1 MPNYALY
8 AAKPSATAPGEDDPR
23 TSVIMIGGGLRAPS
37 IHYGSS
43 GTYLPVKEQ

>member
-1 MPNYALY
+1 MPNYALD
-8 AAKPSATAPGEDDPR
+8 AAGAPAGIPGEDDPR
-23 TSVIMIGGGLRAPS
+23 TSVIMIGGGLRTPS